1 MKASKRASYNIV
13 AEILNATKGGA
24 FKTHIMYKVRL
35 SYSQLENYL
44 SMLVEKGLVKNTNT
58 GHARSSLRPRI
69 TYRTTGKGTQLLI
82 HLEQIDTL
90 LQRLTRE

>member
-44 SMLVEKGLVKNTNT
+44 SMLVEKGLVKNTKVER
-58 GHARSSLRPRI
+58 ARNSLRPRI
-69 TYRTTGKGTQLLI
+69 TYRTTGKGSQLLTR
-82 HLEQIDTL
+82 LEQIDTL
-90 LQRLTRE
+90 LKRLSRE